1 MSWAVRRSGG
11 RAVRWGTATLLL
23 VGLIAY
29 AWTWLPLPSGLL
41 VPPTI
46 PALTLTD
53 RHGAV
58 LRTTRAEDGSR
69 ARWLTL
75 DAMDPDLLAA
85 FVAAEDRRF
94 YDHHGVDW
102 LAALRALRDDIVSL
116 HVVSGASTIT
126 MQLARMLTGSS
137 RSLPGKFSQAL
148 WALRLEHHL
157 TKQQIFEQYLD
168 RVPLGQATRG
178 VESAAELYFGRSA
191 SDLSLGQAAL
201 LAGLARLPTGDPLSA
216 PDRAAARRAEVLGA
230 LVDRGY
236 ADSATAHRA
245 AMEPVAVHD
254 GVAHFLA
261 PHFTSELLAESPIDS
276 LGGTWRTSLD
286 LTLQEAVES
295 EVRHTVATLED
306 RGGRQAAAVVLDN
319 RTGDVLAWVGSPDF
333 WADTSGQVDMVVSR
347 RQPGSTLKPF
357 LYGMAFDRGYSPAT
371 VLADLPVTF
380 TTITGPYRP
389 NNYDQ
394 RFHGPVRAREALAS
408 SFNIPAVELNE
419 RLGYTNLLGTLHQ
432 AGFESL
438 DRPADVYGLGLA
450 LGNGEVTLLEL
461 ANGYRAIGSGG
472 LWREARMRLPDD
484 GSVSHGAERRVMSAR
499 AASLVLDVLSDP
511 AARIPGFGLET
522 PFDLPFPF
530 AVKTGT
536 SRHYTDNWAVG
547 VTGGFTVAVWVGDFS
562 GRPMDAVSGV
572 SGAGPLL
579 HRVALLAAKVVPPGT
594 LASPAS
600 YGGELVRI
608 CRVSGLR
615 AGDRCP
621 TLEEWV
627 FPDGPALKP
636 CDWHTATGLHLPP
649 EYAQW
654 SSQVQADAG
663 VGEDAGVS
671 PELVQGEVTAL
682 KQTHFRIVSPQDGD
696 ELAVPPGVAPEYASI
711 ALQGSG
717 GPEAGGARWFV
728 DGKRVR
734 GARWVIVPGRH
745 TILAVSPAGERD
757 SVRVRVE

>member
-1 MSWAVRRSGG
+1 MS
-11 RAVRWGTATLLL
+11 RAARIIGSCALALAL
-23 VGLIAY
+23 AY
-29 AWTWLPLPSGLL
+29 AWTWLPLPPGLL
-41 VPPTI
+41 APPTI

-69 ARWLTL
+69 ARWLKL
-75 DAMDPDLLAA
+75 EEIDPDLLAA
-85 FVAAEDRRF
+85 FVASEDRRF

-102 LAALRALRDDIVSL
+102 LAAARALRDNVVSF

-137 RSLPGKFSQAL
+137 RSLFGKGVQTL

-157 TKQQIFEQYLD
+157 SKQQILEQYLD
-168 RVPLGQATRG
+168 RVPLGQATVG

-191 SDLSLGQAAL
+191 TDLSLGQAAL
-201 LAGLARLPTGDPLSA
+201 LAGLARLPEGDPLSA
-216 PDRAAARRAEVLGA
+216 PDRAAARRREVLGA

-236 ADSATAHRA
+236 ADSAALRRGES
-245 AMEPVAVHD
+245 EPVAAHD
-254 GVAHFLA
+254 GVARFLA
-261 PHFTSELLAESPIDS
+261 PHFTSELLARSEPDS
-276 LGGTWRTSLD
+276 LGGTWRTTLD
-286 LTLQEAVES
+286 LTLQEQVES
-295 EVRHTVATLED
+295 EVRHTVEMLKD
-306 RGGRQAAAVVLDN
+306 RGGREAAAVVLDN

-333 WADTSGQVDMVVSR
+333 WADTAGQVDMVVSR

-357 LYGMAFDRGYSPAT
+357 LYGMAFDRGYSPAS

-380 TTITGPYRP
+380 STVTGPYRP
-389 NNYDQ
+389 DNYDQ

-408 SFNIPAVELNE
+408 SFNIPAVELND
-419 RLGYTNLLGTLHQ
+419 RIGYTNLLDALHR
-432 AGFESL
+432 AGFASL

-461 ANGYRAIGSGG
+461 ANGYRAIANGG
-472 LWREARMRLPDD
+472 EWHAARMRLRGD
-484 GSVSHGAERRVMSAR
+484 GSPVQGESRQVMSGR

-511 AARIPGFGLET
+511 AARIPGFGVTT

-547 VTGGFTVAVWVGDFS
+547 VAGGFTVAVWAGDFS

-579 HRVALLAAKVVPPGT
+579 HRVALLASKVVPPGA
-594 LASPAS
+594 LPSPAAF
-600 YGGELVRI
+600 GGELVRI

-615 AGDRCP
+615 AGERCP

-627 FPDGPALKP
+627 FPDQPPLKE
-636 CDWHTATGLHLPP
+636 CDWHTARGLRLPV
-649 EYAQW
+649 EYAGW
-654 SSQVQADAG
+654 SAQVRVDQG
-663 VGEDAGVS
+663 VGEDPGVA
-671 PELVQGEVTAL
+671 PELAQGSIAAPKATP
-682 KQTHFRIVSPQDGD
+682 FRIVSPESGD
-696 ELAVPPGVAPEYASI
+696 RYSVPPGVARDYASVP
-711 ALQGSG
+711 LQAAGGSG
-717 GPEAGGARWFV
+717 GGAPSWYIDR
-728 DGKRVR
+728 KRFR
-734 GARWVIVPGRH
+734 GERWVIIPGRH
-745 TILAVSPAGERD
+745 LVTAVSGAGERD
-757 SVRVRVE
+757 SVEITVE

>member
-1 MSWAVRRSGG
+1 MAPVF
-11 RAVRWGTATLLL
+11 L
-23 VGLIAY
+23 VGALAY
-29 AWTWLPLPSGLL
+29 AWTWLPLPAGLL
-41 VPPTI
+41 TPPTV

-53 RHGAV
+53 RHGTV

-69 ARWLTL
+69 ARWLKL
-75 DAMDPDLLAA
+75 EEMDPDLLAA

-102 LAALRALRDDIVSL
+102 LAALRALRDNVTSL

-137 RSLPGKFSQAL
+137 RSLVGKTAQTL

-157 TKQQIFEQYLD
+157 SKQEILEQYLD
-168 RVPLGQATRG
+168 RVPLGQATLG
-178 VESAAELYFGRSA
+178 VESAAQLYFGRSA

-201 LAGLARLPTGDPLSA
+201 LAGLARLPTADPLSA
-216 PDRAAARRAEVLGA
+216 PDRAAARRREVLIA
-230 LVDRGY
+230 LNERGY
-236 ADSATAHRA
+236 ADSATIHRA
-245 AMEPVAVHD
+245 SLEPVALHD
-254 GVAHFLA
+254 GPPRFLA
-261 PHFTSELLAESPIDS
+261 PHFTSELLARAPVES
-276 LGGTWRTSLD
+276 LGGTWRTTLD
-286 LTLQEAVES
+286 LPLQEEVES
-295 EVRHTVATLED
+295 EVRHTVATLAD

-357 LYGMAFDRGYSPAT
+357 LYGMAFDRGYTPAT

-380 TTITGPYRP
+380 ATVTGPYRP

-408 SFNIPAVELNE
+408 SFNIPAVELND
-419 RLGYTNLLGTLHQ
+419 RLGYSNLLATLHQ
-432 AGFESL
+432 AGFVSL
-438 DRPADVYGLGLA
+438 DLPADVYGLGLA

-461 ANGYRAIGSGG
+461 ANAYRALASGG
-472 LWREARMRLPDD
+472 EWHGVRMRLDAGERADQAD
-484 GSVSHGAERRVMSAR
+484 GRRVMSAR
-499 AASLVLDVLSDP
+499 SAAVVLDVLADP
-511 AARIPGFGLET
+511 AARIPGFGVET

-547 VTGGFTVAVWVGDFS
+547 VTGNFTIAVWVGDFS

-579 HRVALLAAKVVPPGT
+579 HRVALLTALVTPPGA
-594 LASPAS
+594 LPSPAA

-615 AGDRCP
+615 AGERCP

-627 FPDGPALKP
+627 FPDAPPLKL
-636 CDWHTATGLHLPP
+636 CDWHTAAGLHLPA
-649 EYAQW
+649 EYTEWAK
-654 SSQVQADAG
+654 QVRVDEG
-663 VGEDAGVS
+663 VGVDVGVAPEVVQGVAESPKRSPFHIVS
-671 PELVQGEVTAL
+671 PEN
-682 KQTHFRIVSPQDGD
+682 GD
-696 ELAVPPGVAPEYASI
+696 HLGVPPGVPREYASI
-711 ALQGSG
+711 ALQG
-717 GPEAGGARWFV
+717 AGGAGAGPTRWFI

-734 GARWVIVPGRH
+734 SERWVIVPGRH
-745 TILAVSPAGERD
+745 TIVAESAAGERD
-757 SVRVRVE
+757 SVEVTAE

>member
-1 MSWAVRRSGG
+1 MPCAAIV
-11 RAVRWGTATLLL
+11 
-23 VGLIAY
+23 VGVLAY
-29 AWTWLPLPSGLL
+29 AWTWLPLPPGLL
-41 VPPTI
+41 APPTV

-53 RHGAV
+53 RHGTV

-69 ARWLTL
+69 ARWLKL
-75 DAMDPDLLAA
+75 EEMDPDLLAS

-102 LAALRALRDDIVSL
+102 LAALRALRDNVTSL

-137 RSLPGKFSQAL
+137 RSLVGKSAQTL

-157 TKQQIFEQYLD
+157 SKQQILEQYLD
-168 RVPLGQATRG
+168 RVPLGQATLG
-178 VESAAELYFGRSA
+178 VESAAQLYFGRSA
-191 SDLSLGQAAL
+191 SDLSVGQAAL
-201 LAGLARLPTGDPLSA
+201 LAGLARLPTADPLSA
-216 PDRAAARRAEVLGA
+216 PDRAAARRREVLVA
-230 LVDRGY
+230 LNDRGY
-236 ADSATAHRA
+236 ADSATIRRA
-245 AMEPVAVHD
+245 GLEPVALHD
-254 GVAHFLA
+254 GPPRFLA
-261 PHFTSELLAESPIDS
+261 PHFTSELLARAPAES
-276 LGGTWRTSLD
+276 LGGTWRTTLD
-286 LTLQEAVES
+286 LPLQEEVES
-295 EVRHTVATLED
+295 EVRHTVATLAD

-319 RTGDVLAWVGSPDF
+319 RSGAVLAWVGSPDF
-333 WADTSGQVDMVVSR
+333 WADTSGQVDMVVSL

-371 VLADLPVTF
+371 VLPDLPVTF
-380 TTITGPYRP
+380 QTVTGPYRP

-419 RLGYTNLLGTLHQ
+419 RLGYVNLLTTLHQ
-432 AGFESL
+432 AGFASL

-461 ANGYRAIGSGG
+461 ADAYRSLASGG
-472 LWREARMRLPDD
+472 EWRPVRMR
-484 GSVSHGAERRVMSAR
+484 AEGGERELAAGERKVMSPR

-511 AARIPGFGLET
+511 AARVPGFGVET

-547 VTGGFTVAVWVGDFS
+547 VAGNFTVAVWVGDFS

-579 HRVALLAAKVVPPGT
+579 HRVALLAARVVAPGA
-594 LASPAS
+594 LPSPAS

-615 AGDRCP
+615 AGDHCP
-621 TLEEWV
+621 SLEEWV
-627 FPDGPALKP
+627 FPDAPPLQP
-636 CDWHTATGLHLPP
+636 CDWHTASGLRLPV
-649 EYAQW
+649 EYAEW
-654 SSQVQADAG
+654 AKQVRVDQG
-663 VGEDAGVS
+663 VGVDVGVAPDVVAG
-671 PELVQGEVTAL
+671 TAEAPRRAP
-682 KQTHFRIVSPQDGD
+682 FRIVSPEDG
-696 ELAVPPGVAPEYASI
+696 EHLGVPPGVPRQYASI
-711 ALQGSG
+711 ALQATG
-717 GPEAGGARWFV
+717 GPAAGRAAWYV
-728 DGKRVR
+728 DGRRVP
-734 GARWVIVPGRH
+734 GERWVIVPGAH
-745 TILAVSPAGERD
+745 TILGVAASGERD
-757 SVRVRVE
+757 SVRVVVE

>member
-1 MSWAVRRSGG
+1 MKEGVG
-11 RAVRWGTATLLL
+11 RPGSRAIRWGLVLAAALAT
-23 VGLIAY
+23 IAC
-29 AWTWLPLPSGLL
+29 AWTWLPLPSQLL

-58 LRTTRAEDGSR
+58 LRTTRADDGSR

-75 DAMDPDLLAA
+75 DQIDPDLLAA

-102 LAALRALRDDIVSL
+102 LAALRALRDNVTSL

-137 RSLPGKFSQAL
+137 RSLAGKFSQTL

-157 TKQQIFEQYLD
+157 TKQQILEQYLD
-168 RVPLGQATRG
+168 RVPLGQATAG

-201 LAGLARLPTGDPLSA
+201 LAGLARLPTADPLSA
-216 PDRAAARRAEVLGA
+216 PERAAARRREVLAA
-230 LVDRGY
+230 LNERGY
-236 ADSATAHRA
+236 ADSATIHRA
-245 AMEPVAVHD
+245 ATEPVALHD
-254 GVAHFLA
+254 GPPRFLA
-261 PHFTSELLAESPIDS
+261 PHFTSELLARSLADS
-276 LGGTWRTSLD
+276 LGGTWRTTLD
-286 LTLQEAVES
+286 LTLQEEVES
-295 EVRHTVATLED
+295 EVRHTVAMLAD

-319 RTGDVLAWVGSPDF
+319 HTGDVLAWVGSPDF
-333 WADTSGQVDMVVSR
+333 WADSSGQVDMVVSR

-357 LYGMAFDRGYSPAT
+357 LYGMAFDRGVTPAT

-380 TTITGPYRP
+380 STVTGPYRP

-419 RLGYTNLLGTLHQ
+419 RLGYTNLYATLHA
-432 AGFESL
+432 AGFASL
-438 DRPADVYGLGLA
+438 DLPADVYGLGLA

-461 ANGYRAIGSGG
+461 ANAYRSLASGG
-472 LWREARMRLPDD
+472 EWRGIRMRLDAPEAA
-484 GSVSHGAERRVMSAR
+484 GAMNGRKVMSPR
-499 AASLVLDVLSDP
+499 SAALVLDVLSDP
-511 AARIPGFGLET
+511 AARVPGFGVET

-547 VTGGFTVAVWVGDFS
+547 VTGNFTVAVWVGDFS

-579 HRVALLAAKVVPPGT
+579 HRVALLAGKVVPAGALP
-594 LASPAS
+594 SPSAF
-600 YGGELVRI
+600 GGELVRI
-608 CRVSGLR
+608 CRVSGLA
-615 AGDRCP
+615 AGAHCP

-627 FPDGPALKP
+627 FPDSPALAP
-636 CDWHTATGLHLPP
+636 CDWHTATGLHLPV
-649 EYAQW
+649 EYAEW
-654 SSQVQADAG
+654 AKQVRVDQG
-663 VGEDAGVS
+663 VGEEVGVAQ
-671 PELVQGEVTAL
+671 EVVQGVAEAP
-682 KQTHFRIVSPQDGD
+682 KRSPFRIVSPENG
-696 ELAVPPGVAPEYASI
+696 ERLGVPPGVPRAYASI
-711 ALQGSG
+711 ALQG
-717 GPEAGGARWFV
+717 AGGEGTGKARWYV
-728 DGKRVR
+728 DGRR
-734 GARWVIVPGRH
+734 IPGERWVIVPGRH
-745 TILAVSPAGERD
+745 VILAVGPGGERD
-757 SVRVRVE
+757 SVEVTVD

>member
-1 MSWAVRRSGG
+1 MSWSVGRSGG
-11 RAVRWGTATLLL
+11 RAVRRGTTALLL
-23 VGLIAY
+23 VGLLAY

-41 VPPTI
+41 TPPTV

-53 RHGAV
+53 RHGTV

-69 ARWLTL
+69 ARWLKL
-75 DAMDPDLLAA
+75 EEMDPDLLAA

-102 LAALRALRDDIVSL
+102 LAALRALRDNVTSL

-137 RSLPGKFSQAL
+137 RSLVGKTAQTL

-157 TKQQIFEQYLD
+157 SKQQILEQYLD
-168 RVPLGQATRG
+168 RVPLGQATLG
-178 VESAAELYFGRSA
+178 VESAAQLYFGRSA

-201 LAGLARLPTGDPLSA
+201 LAGLARLPTADPLSA
-216 PDRAAARRAEVLGA
+216 PDRAAARRREVLAA
-230 LVDRGY
+230 LNERGY
-236 ADSATAHRA
+236 ADSATIHRA
-245 AMEPVAVHD
+245 TLEPVALHD
-254 GVAHFLA
+254 GPPRFLA
-261 PHFTSELLAESPIDS
+261 PHFTSELLARAPAES
-276 LGGTWRTSLD
+276 LGGTWRTTLD
-286 LTLQEAVES
+286 LPLQEEVES
-295 EVRHTVATLED
+295 EVRHTVATLAD

-319 RTGDVLAWVGSPDF
+319 RTGEVLAWVGSPDF

-357 LYGMAFDRGYSPAT
+357 LYGMAFDRGYTPAT

-380 TTITGPYRP
+380 ATVTGPYRP

-408 SFNIPAVELNE
+408 SFNIPAVELND
-419 RLGYTNLLGTLHQ
+419 RLGYTNLLATLHQ
-432 AGFESL
+432 AGFASL
-438 DRPADVYGLGLA
+438 DLPADVYGLGLA

-461 ANGYRAIGSGG
+461 ANAYRSLASGG
-472 LWREARMRLPDD
+472 EWRGIRMRLD
-484 GSVSHGAERRVMSAR
+484 GGERADQGNGRRVMSAR
-499 AASLVLDVLSDP
+499 SAAVVLDVLADP
-511 AARIPGFGLET
+511 AARIPGFGVET

-547 VTGGFTVAVWVGDFS
+547 VSGNFTVAVWVGDFS

-579 HRVALLAAKVVPPGT
+579 HRVALLAALTAPPGA
-594 LASPAS
+594 LPSPAA

-615 AGDRCP
+615 AGEHCP
-621 TLEEWV
+621 ALEEWV
-627 FPDGPALKP
+627 FPDAPPLKP
-636 CDWHTATGLHLPP
+636 CDWHTAAGLHLPA
-649 EYAQW
+649 EYAEW
-654 SSQVQADAG
+654 AKQVRVDEG
-663 VGEDAGVS
+663 VGVDVGVA
-671 PELVQGEVTAL
+671 PEVVQGVVESPRRAP
-682 KQTHFRIVSPQDGD
+682 FRIVSPENGD
-696 ELAVPPGVAPEYASI
+696 HLGVPPGVPREYASI
-711 ALQGSG
+711 ALQ
-717 GPEAGGARWFV
+717 EAGGASEGRASWFV
-728 DGKRVR
+728 DGRRVR
-734 GARWVIVPGRH
+734 GERWVIVPGRH
-745 TILAVSPAGERD
+745 VILAVSAAGERD
-757 SVRVRVE
+757 SVEVTVE